1 MCDFTQF
8 VVGVPI
14 PSCTSAIIQK
24 CFVQNML
31 LKFSICSSV
40 VIIDDTHFK
49 EAFTSMC
56 DALHLRYDI
65 VAKRNCTVV
74 SMDRFHRSLNK
85 AQTIAPNDRDTV
97 RVFTEA
103 GITVAY
109 AWNSVPIN
117 GTDRILWDPYVTS

>member
-1 MCDFTQF
+1 MCDFTQC
-8 VVGVPI
+8 VVCVPI

-40 VIIDDTHFK
+40 VIINDTHFK

-65 VAKRNCTVV
+65 VVKRNHTVV
-74 SMDRFHRSLNK
+74 SMERFHRSLNK
-85 AQTIAPNDRDTV
+85 A
-97 RVFTEA
+97 
-103 GITVAY
+103 
-109 AWNSVPIN
+109 
-117 GTDRILWDPYVTS
+117 